1 MPVKGAR
8 KHSDGFRAHVAS
20 MYYAGLSAAEVAY
33 ELGSVSAGTV
43 LAYAREFGC
52 DVRQSRSGSY
62 LLERGP
68 YNDGNGYLAVSVRA
82 DHPFASMGQA
92 SGNRY
97 KMQEHRLRMAEH
109 LGRPLLRTETVHHIN
124 GKRDDNRIENLE
136 LRAGHHGSGQ
146 RWICKDCGSC
156 NVEAEALNISL
167 VQRTNSVA

>member
-1 MPVKGAR
+1 MPAKGAR
-8 KHSDGFRAHVAS
+8 KHPESFRAYVAS
-20 MYYAGLSAAEVAY
+20 MYDAGLSAVEVAA
-33 ELGSVSAGTV
+33 ELGSISAGTV
-43 LAYAREFGC
+43 IAYAREFGC

-68 YNDGNGYLAVSVRA
+68 HNDGNGYLAVSVRA

-97 KMQEHRLRMAEH
+97 KMPEHRLRMAEH

-136 LRAGHHGSGQ
+136 LRVSRHGPGQ
-146 RWICKDCGSC
+146 RWVCKDCGSH
-156 NVEAEALNISL
+156 NVAAVPLD
-167 VQRTNSVA
+167 A